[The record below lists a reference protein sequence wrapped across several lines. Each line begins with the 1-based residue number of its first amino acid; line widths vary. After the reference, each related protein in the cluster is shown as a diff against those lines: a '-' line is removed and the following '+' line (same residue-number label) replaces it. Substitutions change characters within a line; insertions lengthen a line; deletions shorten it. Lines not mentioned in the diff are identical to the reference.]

1 MRIALNGFGRIGKTF
16 LRVLLTTKHTF
27 ELVAINVGP
36 ADPQEIAYAVKYDT
50 LLGTYQPNVEY
61 ANGILAIDGRQIIV
75 LAQPDATLLPWK
87 KLDVDWVVDASG
99 AFTHAGDAQKHFQAG
114 AKKVLITAPAHGADT
129 TIIPGVNLEAYNP
142 ANQRIIS
149 LGSCTTNALLPV
161 LKVIHDVYGIDY
173 AWMTTDHAYTN
184 SQRLLDIN
192 PEKKDPRR
200 SRAAALNIVP
210 TTSGA
215 MEVVGLVMPE
225 LAGRVSGCAI
235 RVPVPLVSLLDMTF
249 TTRKK
254 FDRQELNAVFRKESE
269 GRMKAIIE
277 VSDVPLVSNDFMHNS
292 HSVIIDAELS
302 HVCGSLGKIFGW
314 YDNEWGYSCR
324 LRDFLMYASKA

>member
-16 LRVLLTTKHTF
+16 LRVLLTTEHPC

-36 ADPQEIAYAVKYDT
+36 ADPHEIAYAIKYDS
-50 LLGTYQPNVEY
+50 LLGTYQPAVEY
-61 ANGILAIDGRQIIV
+61 ADGILLLDGRKVVV
-75 LAQPDATLLPWK
+75 LAQPDALQLPWK
-87 KLDVDWVVDASG
+87 KLEIDWVVDASG
-99 AFTHAGDAQKHFQAG
+99 AFTHATDAQKHCAAG
-114 AKKVLITAPAHGADT
+114 AKKVLITAPAHGADA
-129 TIIPGVNLEAYNP
+129 TIIPGVNQEAYKP
-142 ANQRIIS
+142 RSQKILS
-149 LGSCTTNALLPV
+149 LGSCTTNALLPI
-161 LKVIHDVYGIDY
+161 LKVIHDVYDIDY

-215 MEVVGLVMPE
+215 LGVVGLVMPD
-225 LAGRVSGCAI
+225 LAGRVSGCAL
-235 RVPVPLVSLLDMTF
+235 RVPVPLVSLLDVTF

-254 FDRQELNAVFRKESE
+254 VEKQELNAVFVREAESS
-269 GRMKAIIE
+269 MKDIIA
-277 VSDVPLVSNDFMHNS
+277 VSDAPLVSNDFMHNS
-292 HSVIIDAELS
+292 HSVIIDADMT
-302 HVCGSLGKIFGW
+302 HVCGPLGKVFGW

-324 LRDFLMYASKA
+324 LRDFLTYASKV